1 MALYFLHF
9 HNNHIKSIVKWEVF
23 MNDRMVEKVFGIVF
37 IILSVFLF
45 FTKRGG
51 MGFLV
56 FLIGLGLYI
65 FSRRGTD
72 YRSM

>member
-1 MALYFLHF
+1 M
-9 HNNHIKSIVKWEVF
+9 NERKIESILAIIFIIISVF
-23 MNDRMVEKVFGIVF
+23 M
-37 IILSVFLF
+37 F
-45 FTKRGG
+45 FTIRGG

-56 FLIGLGLYI
+56 FLLGLGLYI

>member
-1 MALYFLHF
+1 MNERKLL
-9 HNNHIKSIVKWEVF
+9 SILA
-23 MNDRMVEKVFGIVF
+23 IVF
-37 IILSVFLF
+37 ISISVFMF
-45 FTKRGG
+45 FTKKGG

-56 FLIGLGLYI
+56 FLIGLGIYI

>member
-1 MALYFLHF
+1 M
-9 HNNHIKSIVKWEVF
+9 NERKIESILAV
-23 MNDRMVEKVFGIVF
+23 VF
-37 IILSVFLF
+37 IIISVFMF

-56 FLIGLGLYI
+56 FLLGLGLYI

-72 YRSM
+72 YRSI

>member
-1 MALYFLHF
+1 MNERKLE
-9 HNNHIKSIVKWEVF
+9 SILA
-23 MNDRMVEKVFGIVF
+23 IVF
-37 IILSVFLF
+37 IIISVFMF

-51 MGFLV
+51 MGFIV

-65 FSRRGTD
+65 FSRGGTD

>member
-1 MALYFLHF
+1 MPSQVEGFFCTYLAWR
-9 HNNHIKSIVKWEVF
+9 NIMNERKIESILAV
-23 MNDRMVEKVFGIVF
+23 VF
-37 IILSVFLF
+37 IIISVFMF

-56 FLIGLGLYI
+56 FLLGLGLYI

>member
-1 MALYFLHF
+1 M
-9 HNNHIKSIVKWEVF
+9 NQRKIESILA
-23 MNDRMVEKVFGIVF
+23 IVF
-37 IILSVFLF
+37 IIISVFMF

-65 FSRRGTD
+65 FSRRGID

>member
-1 MALYFLHF
+1 M
-9 HNNHIKSIVKWEVF
+9 NERKIESILV
-23 MNDRMVEKVFGIVF
+23 IVF
-37 IILSVFLF
+37 IIISVFMF

-51 MGFLV
+51 MGFIV

>member
-1 MALYFLHF
+1 MNERKLL
-9 HNNHIKSIVKWEVF
+9 SILA
-23 MNDRMVEKVFGIVF
+23 IVF
-37 IILSVFLF
+37 IIISVYMF
-45 FTKRGG
+45 FTKKGG

-56 FLIGLGLYI
+56 FLIGLGIYI

>member
-1 MALYFLHF
+1 M
-9 HNNHIKSIVKWEVF
+9 NERKIESILA
-23 MNDRMVEKVFGIVF
+23 IVF
-37 IILSVFLF
+37 IIISVFMF

-51 MGFLV
+51 MGFIV

>member
-1 MALYFLHF
+1 MHERKLL
-9 HNNHIKSIVKWEVF
+9 SILA
-23 MNDRMVEKVFGIVF
+23 IVF
-37 IILSVFLF
+37 IILSVFMF
-45 FTKRGG
+45 FTKKGG

-72 YRSM
+72 YRLM

>member
-1 MALYFLHF
+1 M
-9 HNNHIKSIVKWEVF
+9 NERKIESILA
-23 MNDRMVEKVFGIVF
+23 MVF
-37 IILSVFLF
+37 IIISVFMF

-51 MGFLV
+51 MGFIV

>member
-1 MALYFLHF
+1 MNERKFESMLAIIF
-9 HNNHIKSIVKWEVF
+9 IIISVF
-23 MNDRMVEKVFGIVF
+23 M
-37 IILSVFLF
+37 F

-51 MGFLV
+51 VGFLV
-56 FLIGLGLYI
+56 FLLGLGLYI

>member
-1 MALYFLHF
+1 MNERKLL
-9 HNNHIKSIVKWEVF
+9 SILA
-23 MNDRMVEKVFGIVF
+23 IVF
-37 IILSVFLF
+37 IILSVFMF
-45 FTKRGG
+45 FTKKGG

>member
-1 MALYFLHF
+1 MNERKFESMLAIIF
-9 HNNHIKSIVKWEVF
+9 IIISVF
-23 MNDRMVEKVFGIVF
+23 M
-37 IILSVFLF
+37 F

-65 FSRRGTD
+65 FSR
-72 YRSM
+72 

>member
-1 MALYFLHF
+1 MNERKFE
-9 HNNHIKSIVKWEVF
+9 SILAV
-23 MNDRMVEKVFGIVF
+23 VF
-37 IILSVFLF
+37 IILSVFMF

-51 MGFLV
+51 VGFIV
-56 FLIGLGLYI
+56 FLLGLGLYI

>member
-1 MALYFLHF
+1 M
-9 HNNHIKSIVKWEVF
+9 NERKIESILA
-23 MNDRMVEKVFGIVF
+23 IVF
-37 IILSVFLF
+37 IIISVFMF

-56 FLIGLGLYI
+56 FLIGLGIYI

>member
-1 MALYFLHF
+1 
-9 HNNHIKSIVKWEVF
+9 
-23 MNDRMVEKVFGIVF
+23 MNDRMIEKVFGIVF
-37 IILSVFLF
+37 IILSVFFF

-51 MGFLV
+51 MGFIV

-72 YRSM
+72 YKSM

>member
-1 MALYFLHF
+1 MNERKFESMLAIIF
-9 HNNHIKSIVKWEVF
+9 IIISVF
-23 MNDRMVEKVFGIVF
+23 M
-37 IILSVFLF
+37 F

-65 FSRRGTD
+65 FSRWGTD

>member
-1 MALYFLHF
+1 MNERKLE
-9 HNNHIKSIVKWEVF
+9 SILA
-23 MNDRMVEKVFGIVF
+23 IVF
-37 IILSVFLF
+37 IIISVFMF

-51 MGFLV
+51 MGFIV

>member
-1 MALYFLHF
+1 M
-9 HNNHIKSIVKWEVF
+9 NEKKIESILAIIFIIISVF
-23 MNDRMVEKVFGIVF
+23 M
-37 IILSVFLF
+37 F

>member
-1 MALYFLHF
+1 M
-9 HNNHIKSIVKWEVF
+9 NERKIESIF
-23 MNDRMVEKVFGIVF
+23 AIVF
-37 IILSVFLF
+37 IIISVFMF

-51 MGFLV
+51 MGFIV